1 MTAAPARQSRSI
13 GPMSGK
19 SAHLLPYSP
28 ARESFEPSE
37 RVCNSMMREP
47 LSLTHEWR
55 GFVPRQGSM
64 VAYSLSSRGTGC

>member
-1 MTAAPARQSRSI
+1 MTDNPARSNRI
-13 GPMSGK
+13 GPMSK
-19 SAHLLPYSP
+19 NSAHVPHYIP
-28 ARESFEPSE
+28 PREDFAPSE

>member
-1 MTAAPARQSRSI
+1 MTSAPARSNRI
-13 GPMSGK
+13 GPMSK
-19 SAHLLPYSP
+19 NSAHVPHYIP
-28 ARESFEPSE
+28 ERVEFEESG

-55 GFVPRQGSM
+55 GFVPRAGSM